1 MRSNCLTHKR
11 YWISGKE
18 QKKTTGI
25 EGDFIDAWGFGDN
38 PELVDELLGYIKQ
51 GIKRTS
57 TSLVKENELEGWPE
71 SKEGNYDIILDGRNK
86 PVLVIKTVSVRRVK
100 YRDVDA
106 EHAYWEGEGDRSL
119 ETYFK
124 EHDKY
129 YKRRG
134 EQLGFEFNKD
144 MLVDLNRF
152 EIVYQEE

>member
-1 MRSNCLTHKR
+1 MSYSQEILDFWERA
-11 YWISGKE
+11 
-18 QKKTTGI
+18 KKTTGI

-134 EQLGFEFNKD
+134 EQLGFDFNKD

>member
-1 MRSNCLTHKR
+1 M
-11 YWISGKE
+11 
-18 QKKTTGI
+18 
-25 EGDFIDAWGFGDN
+25 
-38 PELVDELLGYIKQ
+38 
-51 GIKRTS
+51 
-57 TSLVKENELEGWPE
+57 
-71 SKEGNYDIILDGRNK
+71 
-86 PVLVIKTVSVRRVK
+86 IKTVSVRRVK

-134 EQLGFEFNKD
+134 EQLGFDFNKD

>member
-1 MRSNCLTHKR
+1 MSYSQDILDFWERA
-11 YWISGKE
+11 
-18 QKKTTGI
+18 KKATGI
-25 EGDFIDAWGFGDN
+25 KGDFTDAWGFGDN

-71 SKEGNYDIILDGRNK
+71 SKEGDYDIILDGRNK
-86 PVLVIKTVSVRRVK
+86 PVLVIKTVNVRRVK

-106 EHAYWEGEGDRSL
+106 EHAYLEGEGDRSL

-129 YKRRG
+129 YERRG
-134 EQLGFEFNKD
+134 RNLGFEFNKD
-144 MLVDLNRF
+144 MLVDLSRF
-152 EIVYQEE
+152 EIVYQED

>member
-1 MRSNCLTHKR
+1 MSYSQDVLDFWERAKVA
-11 YWISGKE
+11 
-18 QKKTTGI
+18 TGI
-25 EGDFIDAWGFGDN
+25 TGDFADAWGFGDN

-57 TSLVKENELEGWPE
+57 TGLVKENELEGWPMP
-71 SKEGNYDIILDGRNK
+71 KLGDYDVILDGTGK
-86 PVLVIKTVSVRRVK
+86 PVLVIETVSLRRVK

-134 EQLGFEFNKD
+134 EALGFEFNKD
-144 MLVDLNRF
+144 MLVDLSRF
-152 EIVYQEE
+152 EIVYQED

>member
-1 MRSNCLTHKR
+1 MSYSQEILDFWERA
-11 YWISGKE
+11 
-18 QKKTTGI
+18 KKTTGI

-106 EHAYWEGEGDRSL
+106 EHANWEGEGDRSL